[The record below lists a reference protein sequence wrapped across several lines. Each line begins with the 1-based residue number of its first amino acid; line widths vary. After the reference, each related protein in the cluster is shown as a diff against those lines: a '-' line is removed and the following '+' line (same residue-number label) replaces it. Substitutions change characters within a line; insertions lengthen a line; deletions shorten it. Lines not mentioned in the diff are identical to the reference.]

1 MCKAYI
7 IFLIKTI
14 VDYRV
19 TVNLARLFL
28 WSSLVAQRSSWQPC
42 QSNYPRRR
50 GVNFWKRLKMLNTR
64 KTLTTRMSMT
74 IKLFKFNHC
83 QLVDDVSVWVNYSW
97 EYWTMKLL
105 NLKKKL
111 WIMSVLGMKK
121 KNYQRIEN
129 RRLANPPSCSYHS
142 NHGEMFHFY
151 FYFK

>member
-14 VDYRV
+14 ADYRV

-28 WSSLVAQRSSWQPC
+28 WSYLVAQRSLWQPC
-42 QSNYPRRR
+42 QSNYPRQR

-105 NLKKKL
+105 NLKKIVDYVCFRDEKEKL
-111 WIMSVLGMKK
+111 PTDREPETSESPQL
-121 KNYQRIEN
+121 
-129 RRLANPPSCSYHS
+129 
-142 NHGEMFHFY
+142 
-151 FYFK
+151 

>member
-74 IKLFKFNHC
+74 IKLFKFNHS

-105 NLKKKL
+105 NLKKIVDYVCFRDENEKL
-111 WIMSVLGMKK
+111 PTDREPETSESPKL
-121 KNYQRIEN
+121 
-129 RRLANPPSCSYHS
+129 
-142 NHGEMFHFY
+142 
-151 FYFK
+151 